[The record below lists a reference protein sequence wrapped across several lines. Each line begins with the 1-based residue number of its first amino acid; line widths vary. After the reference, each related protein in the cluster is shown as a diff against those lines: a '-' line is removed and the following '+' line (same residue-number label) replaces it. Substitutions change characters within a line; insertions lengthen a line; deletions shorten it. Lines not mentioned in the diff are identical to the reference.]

1 MGQSKWAWGCALLL
15 SLTFGGHVVAQQTVD
30 PFGDVVEKPGSTPES
45 IERPRVGG
53 NASDS
58 TGDAR
63 QRIERVL
70 NQPLKETLD
79 FTEQPLR
86 DVATILAQTYD
97 IPIQFDTKA
106 LDAVAASPD
115 VEVSVK
121 IANVT
126 LRSALELMLKHAGAE
141 GLTYIIDDEVLL
153 ITTLEEAETRLE
165 VIVYRVDDLVADPT
179 ASESRSGAADF
190 DTLIDV
196 IVSSVEHE
204 SWQENGKGEGEIHA
218 FPPGMIVIS
227 QTARVHE
234 QIQRL
239 LDDLR
244 RGKAEVEKATVSE
257 REAAAKRP
265 MTRAIRIYDAA
276 LAEPQNRKVIQQALQ
291 QSVNW
296 KTDGDEVADDD
307 VFLHVLQD
315 RVLVRHLPAVV
326 RQVEI
331 AVREIAPPMQGMYGG
346 GGRGGRGGGGMGGR
360 GGGF

>member
-1 MGQSKWAWGCALLL
+1 MGQSNWAWGCALLL
-15 SLTFGGHVVAQQTVD
+15 SLTLGEQVVAQKAAD
-30 PFGDVVEKPGSTPES
+30 PFGDVVKKASNTPES
-45 IERPRVGG
+45 EDG

-58 TGDAR
+58 PGDAR

-70 NQPLKETLD
+70 NQPLKQPLE
-79 FTEQPLR
+79 FIEQPLR
-86 DVATILAQTYD
+86 DVATILAETYD

-115 VEVSVK
+115 VEVSVQ

-126 LRSALELMLKHAGAE
+126 LRSALELMLKTAGAE
-141 GLTYIIDDEVLL
+141 ELTYVVDDEVLL

-165 VIVYRVDDLVADPT
+165 VIVYRVDDLVADPS
-179 ASESRSGAADF
+179 AGESRSEAADF

-234 QIQRL
+234 QVQRL

-244 RGKAEVEKATVSE
+244 RGKAEVEKATAGE

-265 MTRAIRIYDAA
+265 MTRAIRVYDAS

-291 QSVNW
+291 QSVDW
-296 KTDGDEVADDD
+296 KPDDDEVADDD

-331 AVREIAPPMQGMYGG
+331 AVREITPPMQGMYSG

-360 GGGF
+360 GGF